1 MSYQAPPQQ
10 PQAGL
15 QADPAA
21 ARQQAQQQLIEQI
34 LGGELPGSGYLYAD
48 DPAKRQEQLVKTTAD
63 FVRDNLLRAIE
74 VLTFDLQLPF
84 SEDKKADVGKAIL
97 ECAQAYLLL
106 DPTVDETGNP
116 VEGEGSKA
124 QAMAKA
130 QHQFP
135 PRVQPNA
142 AEEGIK
148 QENEGKSDALRGT
161 RGQTPRPQPRVGS

>member
-1 MSYQAPPQQ
+1 MSYQPPR
-10 PQAGL
+10 PGL

-21 ARQQAQQQLIEQI
+21 ARKQAEEQLVEQL
-34 LGGELPGSGYLYAD
+34 LGGELPGAGYLYAD
-48 DPAKRQEQLVKTTAD
+48 DPAKRQEQLVKTTPD
-63 FVRDNLLRAIE
+63 FVRANLLRAME

-124 QAMAKA
+124 QAQAKA
-130 QHQFP
+130 AHQFP
-135 PRVQPNA
+135 PRVGLNDAANA
-142 AEEGIK
+142 ISAKHEPQTK
-148 QENEGKSDALRGT
+148 ALRKT